1 MSTAIGVALFVIG
14 LSALLLSVLMDRRP
28 PSRERAAAE
37 GTDVQTSGTS
47 QGETDIVVGEP
58 DVMAPTT
65 EDLAVEAE
73 ATVPQ
78 LEPEPEVPAPST
90 APATAPATTWS
101 PAARP
106 GSEPA
111 MSPDDRASAAQA
123 RLAKLR
129 AELVGSPGPSSEPE
143 LEPEP
148 EPVAPEPVAPAEA
161 STRPDARRVFAAV
174 ASVGR
179 APEEETAREP
189 EQPAPAPAEAE
200 QPTDTVPA
208 TEGLGTAE
216 ETTPAAE
223 VEEPPDT
230 GHRHSLPLVNHS
242 DLVTHLRREHLD
254 LESSGS
260 TIQMRIL
267 HERAHASSV

>member
-1 MSTAIGVALFVIG
+1 
-14 LSALLLSVLMDRRP
+14 
-28 PSRERAAAE
+28 
-37 GTDVQTSGTS
+37 
-47 QGETDIVVGEP
+47 
-58 DVMAPTT
+58 
-65 EDLAVEAE
+65 
-73 ATVPQ
+73 
-78 LEPEPEVPAPST
+78 
-90 APATAPATTWS
+90 
-101 PAARP
+101 
-106 GSEPA
+106 
-111 MSPDDRASAAQA
+111 MSPDDRASAAEA
-123 RLAKLR
+123 RLAELR
-129 AELVGSPGPSSEPE
+129 AELVGSPGPSPGPE

-148 EPVAPEPVAPAEA
+148 VGPAEA

-208 TEGLGTAE
+208 TEELGTAE